1 MTLEDYLDEY
11 DKNKQEARNRT
22 SQKYQ
27 AETRMLEAFIDNWY
41 KLIPKDNLFDEAV
54 DSLSGIMLLN
64 SWRLSKTITC
74 EILSGEYFEAIR
86 NLRFIFEG
94 TAHAILLEEVVGSL
108 PEEDQI
114 ALTPLPVKAIML
126 QTWEECKR
134 KKVTEASSETR
145 EIEAIVLEA
154 LSNRT
159 ALVSFNEA
167 PKLVHPLTKMLS
179 DKRIYAS
186 TTRML
191 ELSGDTLQL
200 PIEDVQA
207 LKQLWRDLSDYQH
220 FSYPYVETIIR
231 HPEICFKEKLDDT
244 LFKRSLN
251 FYQKVMDYFYA
262 TLAWRFKDLETKVKE
277 ICENWEN
284 QFKTK
289 FSLTLEVLNNG
300 LINNRRKL
308 EPVKK

>member
-1 MTLEDYLDEY
+1 
-11 DKNKQEARNRT
+11 
-22 SQKYQ
+22 
-27 AETRMLEAFIDNWY
+27 
-41 KLIPKDNLFDEAV
+41 
-54 DSLSGIMLLN
+54 
-64 SWRLSKTITC
+64 
-74 EILSGEYFEAIR
+74 
-86 NLRFIFEG
+86 
-94 TAHAILLEEVVGSL
+94 
-108 PEEDQI
+108 
-114 ALTPLPVKAIML
+114 
-126 QTWEECKR
+126 
-134 KKVTEASSETR
+134 
-145 EIEAIVLEA
+145 
-154 LSNRT
+154 
-159 ALVSFNEA
+159 
-167 PKLVHPLTKMLS
+167 
-179 DKRIYAS
+179 
-186 TTRML
+186 ML